1 MTEIFSIANHLIDRS
16 NRLVTNLKLNKLLYY
31 VYGINLVVN
40 EGERISESP
49 QAWKYGPV
57 FPSVYHG
64 FKHYGAGSITAPEP
78 GFENIENSAVR
89 KAADKVFE
97 HYFGMEEYQL
107 VSLTHRDGTPWAR
120 TYDPSE
126 RGVTIPDDL
135 IKAYFREQVLE
146 L

>member
-1 MTEIFSIANHLIDRS
+1 MTEIFSIADHLIDKS

-64 FKHYGAGSITAPEP
+64 FKHYGAG
-78 GFENIENSAVR
+78 VR
-89 KAADKVFE
+89 
-97 HYFGMEEYQL
+97 EY
-107 VSLTHRDGTPWAR
+107 
-120 TYDPSE
+120 
-126 RGVTIPDDL
+126 
-135 IKAYFREQVLE
+135 
-146 L
+146 